1 MEKTAATL
9 PINENYQK
17 EINIYQ
23 EERLT
28 IFSINV
34 RSIRNK
40 ETELFTFIEEM
51 NFPDVICITEHWL
64 SPFEKICIDKYQT
77 VSLYTRDTLKHGGT
91 AILVRKDITCNHI
104 TKFDYLITE
113 KDFEICCIYI
123 AEKNFY
129 IVTIYRASSG
139 DIDPNGCDGIQIG

>member
-104 TKFDYLITE
+104 TKFDYLITKKISKFVVFILQRKISTSLQYIE
-113 KDFEICCIYI
+113 HPLEILMFS
-123 AEKNFY
+123 AL
-129 IVTIYRASSG
+129 T
-139 DIDPNGCDGIQIG
+139 